1 MVENHY
7 RWDFIGLSTDS
18 KPTADNP
25 KVTDGS
31 TFYESNTSKLFV
43 WCNDRWYEKEG
54 GGELP
59 IASADTLGGIKVG
72 SNLSINSETGALSG
86 NYSAFTGTDGTSAG
100 SAGLVPAPA
109 TTDAGKFLKA
119 DGTWGEAG
127 GGDTGVTVLTTSD
140 YNYPTDN
147 PTGVALWLMPE
158 GIFKKS
164 NKDVV
169 VYVDK
174 AISST
179 YDDAGKFRAE
189 ANDCMYY
196 YTFTSTIDASR
207 LYIQALGQGGGSFGD
222 FNNASVAGIIKKSD
236 GTYYST
242 QPDGQILSIQSLVNA
257 LNSTSTKR
265 PLTAYQGKVLNDKFG
280 GVSIVK
286 ISQTDYNNL
295 GTKDADTL
303 YFIY

>member
-1 MVENHY
+1 MVNHY

-31 TFYESNTSKLFV
+31 TFYESNTSKLYV
-43 WCNDRWYEKEG
+43 WYNDQWYEKEGG

-86 NYSAFTGTDGTSAG
+86 DYSAFTGTDGTTAG
-100 SAGLVPAPA
+100 ASGLVPAPA

-127 GGDTGVTVLTTSD
+127 GGDTGVTILTTDD
-140 YNYPTDN
+140 YNYPVDN
-147 PTGVALWLMPE
+147 PTGVALWTMPE
-158 GIFKKS
+158 GIYKKS
-164 NKDVV
+164 NKDVN
-169 VYVDK
+169 VYVNNS
-174 AISST
+174 ISVT
-179 YDDAGKFRAE
+179 YNDGGKVRAE
-189 ANDCMYY
+189 ANQCTYF
-196 YTFTSTIDASR
+196 YTFTSRTNATL

-222 FNNASVAGIIKKSD
+222 FDNASNASFVNKND
-236 GTYYST
+236 GTFYSA

-295 GTKDADTL
+295 SSPDADTL